1 MLGERPFSTSGDS
14 FAEETRRSIEALSAN
29 ERWPRS
35 RLDGREEHVGE
46 DRDAV
51 ASGSCRA
58 RSAARTSIGSRSSA
72 RQIQKATPTRTN
84 RLSDGVLVD
93 NGFSPTERRASQE
106 RGAATIQED
115 LALRALPRTR
125 RAVVRCDAV
134 RVRRSRCVAPK
145 GE

>member
-1 MLGERPFSTSGDS
+1 MLGEQPFSTSGDS
-14 FAEETRRSIEALSAN
+14 FPEEMRRSNEAT
-29 ERWPRS
+29 
-35 RLDGREEHVGE
+35 GRPGRGGLGLV
-46 DRDAV
+46 
-51 ASGSCRA
+51 SGPIR
-58 RSAARTSIGSRSSA
+58 RENFIGSRSSA
-72 RQIQKATPTRTN
+72 RQIQQAMPTRTN

-115 LALRALPRTR
+115 LVLRALPRTR

-134 RVRRSRCVAPK
+134 RVGRSRFVAPK